1 MIICDINVHRTYVDL
16 KLYSVQGAG
25 CVTLNFVA
33 SSQSIC
39 KQHNWIRRGARKLC
53 IALLNESVVSIEL
66 MS

>member
-1 MIICDINVHRTYVDL
+1 M
-16 KLYSVQGAG
+16 
-25 CVTLNFVA
+25 NFVTPLEV
-33 SSQSIC
+33 IC